1 MEPIVYVLGRIG
13 VPVRVGE
20 VAKTKTPEPVSSDS
34 ADERKE
40 EVAVVVAKPA
50 LSKKRAREVVRPEK
64 VKLPERVAPL
74 IAGEVR
80 VLLVRVWV
88 PPTVTTE
95 AELVPAVVTRR
106 SPVET
111 VSTPVE

>member
-80 VLLVRVWV
+80 VLLVRV
-88 PPTVTTE
+88 
-95 AELVPAVVTRR
+95 
-106 SPVET
+106 
-111 VSTPVE
+111 